1 MRKIIAIAL
10 SAMMII
16 ALCLP
21 VMAAAEPAFLE
32 TAEDLYNDL
41 DGTSNPSVVMTL
53 DEADGVKFVHFD
65 VTGNNDPWLTFKT
78 PLNVGEANK
87 YAAVKYRTSSAGVDS
102 IDFYIAIDEPHAIA
116 RNIVAD
122 GEWHYTYADMSEGGS
137 SNKWDGNGTIARFD
151 MMAGSG
157 TDWAIDI
164 AEIAFFASENAATEY
179 GEAGGAQVEAGLR
192 DFDSAKGDHMSYDK
206 IYVNGGEI
214 ADGNDAVIAAK
225 ALVDG
230 SDGTIEN
237 VAMYGWYGN
246 DNSKIESFGYMID
259 DNDPV
264 YGEFKFE
271 PTEQAVIDNGGES
284 RYKIVIDV
292 TGLKDGETHKIQAV
306 AKLESG
312 EIVKLNRNDNGTK
325 DRDAY
330 VNYKAQLVEEPV
342 TQPDTQENPPQTG
355 DMTIALI
362 AVVAVLAVAA
372 VVIISKRK
380 AF

>member
-164 AEIAFFASENAATEY
+164 AEIAFFTSEDAATEY

-206 IYVNGGEI
+206 IYVNGDEI

-259 DNDPV
+259 NNDPV

-292 TGLKDGETHKIQAV
+292 TGLKDGKTHKIQAV
-306 AKLESG
+306 AKLENG

-330 VNYKAQLVEEPV
+330 VNYKAVKVEEP
-342 TQPDTQENPPQTG
+342 QPTTG

-372 VVIISKRK
+372 VVVISKRK

>member
-1 MRKIIAIAL
+1 MKKIIAIAL

-21 VMAAAEPAFLE
+21 AMAAAEPTFLE

-41 DGTSNPSVVMTL
+41 DGTSNPSVAMTL

-78 PLNVGEANK
+78 PLKVGEANK

-102 IDFYIAIDEPHAIA
+102 IDFYIAIAEPHAIA

-122 GEWHYTYADMSEGGS
+122 GEWHYAYADMSEGGS
-137 SNKWDGNGTIARFD
+137 DNKWDGNGTIARFD

-164 AEIAFFASENAATEY
+164 AEIAFFASEDAATEY

-284 RYKIVIDV
+284 RYNIVIDV

-330 VNYKAQLVEEPV
+330 VNYKAQLVEEPD

-362 AVVAVLAVAA
+362 AVVAILAVAA